1 MSKEKTQRRSA
12 LPILTYHAIEAGDG
26 PLSVSPRRFAE
37 HLEAIRNLGYVT
49 TALERSVKRLYGW
62 GNHSVD
68 REIAITFDDGYAS
81 VLTEAMPLLE
91 RFGFKATVFVVS
103 DLVGCRLEGRELLG
117 WRDIAALSAA
127 GVEIGSHS
135 ATHAMLT
142 RLSLDGIYREVSDSK
157 RRIEDRLGKAVR
169 YFAYP
174 RGLATARVR
183 RVVIECGYAGACS
196 TVAGTNTHRSDPY
209 FLKRREL
216 YDHDDSQGVVAK
228 LGGRRDR
235 RHNWVSS
242 AWVRRM
248 RLSEK
253 LAGSCPQLVQ
263 AVRKLK

>member
-1 MSKEKTQRRSA
+1 MSNEKTQRHSV

-26 PLSVSPRRFAE
+26 PLSVSSRRFTE
-37 HLEAIRNLGYVT
+37 HLKAISSLGYAT
-49 TALERSVKRLYGW
+49 TGLERSVSRLYGW
-62 GNHSVD
+62 GARTID

-91 RFGFKATVFVVS
+91 RFGFKATVFVIS

-117 WRDIAALSAA
+117 WRDLAALSAT
-127 GVEIGSHS
+127 GVEIGSHT

-142 RLSLDGIYREVSDSK
+142 RLNLAGIYREVGDSK
-157 RRIEDRLGKAVR
+157 RRIEDQLGKAVR

-183 RVVIECGYAGACS
+183 RVVAECGYAGACS

-216 YDHDDSQGVVAK
+216 YDHDDFQGAIAK
-228 LGGRRDR
+228 LRGRGDR
-235 RHNWVSS
+235 LHNWVSS

-253 LAGSCPQLVQ
+253 LAGGCPQLVRV
-263 AVRKLK
+263 VRKLK